1 MQYIV
6 LDLEFNQAFNFPGKS
21 SPPDPRCPAEVIQI
35 GAVKMDENFKL
46 RGSFSIYIK
55 PKVYRRM
62 HPFVSRLTGI
72 TAAMLKD
79 AKFFPEAYLE
89 FIKWIGG
96 EKVTLCT
103 WGGDDVKEMY
113 RNMAYHKVNHRLLT
127 KRYINVQQIAGEQ
140 LQFTGCIGLKAAA
153 ERFGL
158 ELDEAFHDAEND
170 ARYTAAILAAA
181 DKSKMQTLEIN
192 LKQLA
197 QGTQARVEAINAK
210 PLFAFAERRFK
221 RKLTGAEMDAIL
233 AIYTAGREGRFDKG
247 RAIREAEGAV
257 QTTEFDDNDELDE
270 LDEPFD
276 AEIASVSDEMDK
288 NDDDDAFDEADE

>member
-6 LDLEFNQAFNFPGKS
+6 LDLEFNQAFHFPGKS

-35 GAVKMDENFKL
+35 GAVKLDEDFKL
-46 RGSFSIYIK
+46 VDSFSIYIK
-55 PKVYRRM
+55 PKVYKRM

-79 AKFFPEAYLE
+79 AVFFPEAYLA

-96 EKVTLCT
+96 ARVTLCT
-103 WGGDDVKEMY
+103 WGGDDVKELY
-113 RNMAYHKVNHRLLT
+113 RNMAYHKVNHMLLT

-140 LQFTGCIGLKAAA
+140 LQYSGCIGLKAAA

-158 ELDEAFHDAEND
+158 ELDETFHDAEND
-170 ARYTAAILAAA
+170 ARYTASIFAAT
-181 DKSKMQTLEIN
+181 DRSKMQTLEIN

-221 RKLTGAEMDAIL
+221 RKLTSAEQDAVL
-233 AIYTAGREGRFDKG
+233 ALYTAGREGRFDRGK
-247 RAIREAEGAV
+247 AIREAEGV
-257 QTTEFDDNDELDE
+257 VETTEF
-270 LDEPFD
+270 
-276 AEIASVSDEMDK
+276 
-288 NDDDDAFDEADE
+288 NDDDTLDEADEFFDAEFAGEPDGEFDTADESIDE

>member
-35 GAVKMDENFKL
+35 GAVRLDEDFKL
-46 RGSFSIYIK
+46 RDSFSIYIK
-55 PKVYRRM
+55 PKVYKRM

-79 AKFFPEAYLE
+79 APHFPEAYLE

-96 EKVTLCT
+96 AKVTLAT
-103 WGGDDVKEMY
+103 WGGDDVKELY

-140 LQFTGCIGLKAAA
+140 LQFSGCIGLKAAA

-158 ELDEAFHDAEND
+158 ELEETFHDAGND
-170 ARYTAAILAAA
+170 ARYTASIFAAA
-181 DKSKMQTLEIN
+181 DRSKMQTLEIN
-192 LKQLA
+192 LRQLA
-197 QGTQARVEAINAK
+197 QGTQARVESINAK

-221 RKLTGAEMDAIL
+221 RKLTPAETDAIL
-233 AIYTAGREGRFDKG
+233 AIYTAGREGRFDRG
-247 RAIREAEGAV
+247 RAIREAEGIV
-257 QTTEFDDNDELDE
+257 ETTEFDDNDEMEE

-276 AEIASVSDEMDK
+276 PEITGGDMDMDET
-288 NDDDDAFDEADE
+288 EE